1 MRWRRGKKTF
11 LSSAAAFTGAI
22 RSCELRLGISSGH
35 TQCRTESPLL
45 IFCRSPALSVF
56 LLPWG
61 PIITVPIHELGV
73 QRYYLERTVGQQVC
87 QKVENTAASWE
98 GGPLVSI
105 GRSHCRQQVP
115 HCHPLQDNLDH
126 LFIAAFLGSFQA
138 SQCHHRPLI
147 FSWEGQPSRLI
158 SAAANMTRVIGIL
171 SIHVV
176 DCPVLVCQSKIWRL
190 DTEKQIPRLQK
201 WLLAYETRL
210 YSSFLR

>member
-45 IFCRSPALSVF
+45 IFCRSPA
-56 LLPWG
+56 
-61 PIITVPIHELGV
+61 
-73 QRYYLERTVGQQVC
+73 
-87 QKVENTAASWE
+87 VENTAASWE

-138 SQCHHRPLI
+138 SQCHPRPLI
-147 FSWEGQPSRLI
+147 FSWEGQTSRLT

-190 DTEKQIPRLQK
+190 DTEKQINRLKK
-201 WLLAYETRL
+201 WLLVYETRL
-210 YSSFLR
+210 HSSFLR